1 MMFGKLWKYEW
12 MAMMRKMC
20 PVYGAVL
27 VISLVNGLGIFS
39 HTALPA
45 DFLEGLLALLYV
57 VALVVLCVITVLA
70 VIERF
75 YDGLFKQEGYLMFT
89 LPVKVRQIV
98 ASKACVAVLMV
109 WVSVLAAFCSIIL
122 LDTSMVHG
130 IAEGFRGFFLEF
142 MEAFH
147 ASPAETAH
155 MALFLTELMI
165 AGILWCFMAA
175 YHFYV
180 AMALGH
186 LSRNH
191 RGGLSVLWYVV
202 IYVAGCFV
210 NYAVWSLVRWLPAI
224 GELFSGVPGIHI
236 LGIGLIL
243 YHGAKLAL
251 YAFGTEYILTH
262 RLNLE

>member
-130 IAEGFRGFFLEF
+130 IAEGSRGFFLEF

-202 IYVAGCFV
+202 IYVVGCFV
-210 NYAVWSLVRWLPAI
+210 NYAVWSFVRWLPAI
-224 GELFSGVPGIHI
+224 GELFPGISSVHI

-251 YAFGTEYILTH
+251 FAFATEYILTH